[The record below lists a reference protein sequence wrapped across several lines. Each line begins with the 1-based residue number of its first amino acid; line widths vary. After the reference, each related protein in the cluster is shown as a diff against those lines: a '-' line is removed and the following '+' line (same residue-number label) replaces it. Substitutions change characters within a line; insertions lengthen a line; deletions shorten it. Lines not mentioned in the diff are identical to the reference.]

1 MPRAERVW
9 IRRSVLLLAC
19 AWPLC
24 LHAAIVFAGPPWP
37 ARVTAAAIALGALI
51 WAIAD
56 GRPAAT
62 LLAAGIAALLI
73 ATAAFSPQLLL
84 FAPPAI
90 INALLAIFFGAS
102 LLPGREPVIAA
113 FARLEHGEALP
124 PDLVHHARTVTW
136 LWTLLLAAMAAIAAA
151 LAALVL
157 AAQAPLELWSL
168 FVNVVS
174 YALVAALFVGEYLYR
189 RVRFRHYRHASLA
202 ALLRNVR
209 SASLFARR

>member
-19 AWPLC
+19 AWPLS

-56 GRPAAT
+56 GRPAAA
-62 LLAAGIAALLI
+62 LFSAGIAVLLG
-73 ATAAFSPQLLL
+73 ATFVYAPQLLL
-84 FAPPAI
+84 LAPPAI
-90 INALLAIFFGAS
+90 ISAVLAACFGSS
-102 LLPGREPVIAA
+102 LRAGREPVICA
-113 FARLEHGEALP
+113 FARLEQGAVLQ
-124 PDLVHHARTVTW
+124 PDLARHARTVTW
-136 LWTLLLAAMAAIAAA
+136 LWTLLLAALAVAAVA
-151 LAALVL
+151 LALW
-157 AAQAPLELWSL
+157 APLEIWSL
-168 FVNVVS
+168 FTNFVS
-174 YALVAALFVGEYLYR
+174 YALITALFVGEYLYR

-209 SASLFARR
+209 SANVFARR